1 MCGYFCSGGLWA
13 LIIVPKSPSKT
24 VANVT
29 VRCEYGYNNGDALFD
44 ELSLTRQAAQTYTYD
59 ANGNLKKVGTTSN
72 RDVDYSYN
80 GNNDL
85 TSFTDRT
92 GVTYSYWDKRPACC
106 KRNDKPSGKCSHWDN
121 GSRCSIAYNAW
132 GNLKLESLRATE
144 FCFKQWCGAAH
155 YLRAYRWQGGQIR
168 RLPACEILRGTYDK
182 AICTL

>member
-24 VANVT
+24 VTSVT

-59 ANGNLKKVGTTSN
+59 TNGNLKKVGTTSN

-85 TSFTDRT
+85 TSFTDWT
-92 GVTYSYWDKRPACC
+92 GVTYSYWDKR
-106 KRNDKPSGKCSHWDN
+106 
-121 GSRCSIAYNAW
+121 
-132 GNLKLESLRATE
+132 
-144 FCFKQWCGAAH
+144 
-155 YLRAYRWQGGQIR
+155 
-168 RLPACEILRGTYDK
+168 PACEILRGTYDK